1 MSADTLIRAAMDA
14 GVALK
19 FVDGKLK
26 AVGHVDAVAAW
37 APRLRQHRAA
47 LIEALAPTA
56 PEPPINPDAW
66 RALDRA
72 YLAHHTACAVCQ
84 AAGRGARYGRRCGA
98 GMALWSAYRD
108 ATEPKGNK

>member
-1 MSADTLIRAAMDA
+1 MSTDTIIRAAMDA

-37 APRLRQHRAA
+37 APRLRQHKAE
-47 LIEALAPTA
+47 LIEALQA
-56 PEPPINPDAW
+56 PEPVTDW
-66 RALDRA
+66 RELDRA